1 MNKKNNK
8 VSTGEVVG
16 AVAGIAALTAAAY
29 VLFGPDAKKNR
40 KAIHGWAVKMKGE
53 IIEKFEKAKE
63 LTEPTYHRIVDEVSA
78 KYAKAKNVD
87 QAELAA
93 MIADIRRH
101 WKRMTKGAK
110 PAKKT
115 VRR

>member
-8 VSTGEVVG
+8 VSAGAAVG
-16 AVAGIAALTAAAY
+16 AVASIAALTAAAY
-29 VLFGPDAKKNR
+29 ILFGPDAQKNR
-40 KAIHGWAVKMKGE
+40 KAIRGWAVKMKGE

-93 MIADIRRH
+93 IIADIRRH
-101 WKRMTKGAK
+101 WKRIANNAK
-110 PAKKT
+110 PAKKAAK
-115 VRR
+115 R

>member
-8 VSTGEVVG
+8 VSAGAAVG
-16 AVAGIAALTAAAY
+16 AVASIAALTAAAY
-29 VLFGPDAKKNR
+29 ILFGPDAKKNR
-40 KAIHGWAVKMKGE
+40 KAIRGWAIKMKGE

-63 LTEPTYHRIVDEVSA
+63 LTEPVYHRIVDEVSA

-101 WKRMTKGAK
+101 WKRIAKVTK

-115 VRR
+115 IRR

>member
-1 MNKKNNK
+1 MTKKNNK
-8 VSTGEVVG
+8 VSAGAAVG

-29 VLFGPDAKKNR
+29 VLFGPDAKKNQ
-40 KAIHGWAVKMKGE
+40 KAIRGWAVKMKGE
-53 IIEKFEKAKE
+53 MIEKFEKARE
-63 LTEPTYHRIVDEVSA
+63 LTEPAYHRIVDEVSA

-101 WKRMTKGAK
+101 WKRMAKGAK
-110 PAKKT
+110 PAKRAA
-115 VRR
+115 RR